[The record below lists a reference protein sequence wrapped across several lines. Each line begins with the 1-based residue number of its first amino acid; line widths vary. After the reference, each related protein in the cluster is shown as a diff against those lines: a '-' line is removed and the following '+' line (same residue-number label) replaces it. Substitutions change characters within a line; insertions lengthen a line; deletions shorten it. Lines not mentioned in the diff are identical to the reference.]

1 MTKQKIDKRCCGKQ
15 LSMGN
20 MAWNHYG
27 VLMCD
32 ECDRKNPGTFMAVY
46 EGGKLAY
53 DGHICGET
61 LKIQHIGKS
70 D

>member
-1 MTKQKIDKRCCGKQ
+1 MTKQKIDKRCCGRQ
-15 LSMGN
+15 LNMGDTAYN
-20 MAWNHYG
+20 RYG
-27 VLMCD
+27 ILMCE
-32 ECDRKNPGTFMAVY
+32 ECDEKNPALFMAVY
-46 EGGKLAY
+46 EGGKLSY